1 MRNKRIFFLA
11 GLVILL
17 TALPAIAQTIPI
29 PSFNFGIG
37 EARSPKDT
45 ALTLQTLGLITVLT
59 LAPAIIMMVTSFI
72 RISIVFMFVSRA
84 LSTQQI
90 PPNQIVMG
98 LAIFLT
104 VFVMAPTFKQVN
116 DTALRPY
123 FDKKISAPQM
133 YEKGMEPIRM
143 FMFKQTRNKD
153 IALFINLAKIERPK
167 NRSQVPSYVLIPAFM
182 ISELKTAFQMGILIF
197 IPFIVIDLVV
207 SSILMSMGMIMLPPV
222 MISLPLK
229 LIIFVLADGWNL
241 LTYALVQSFH

>member
-11 GLVILL
+11 GLAILL
-17 TALPAIAQTIPI
+17 TALPAIAQTIAI

-37 EARSPKDT
+37 EAKSPRET

-59 LAPAIIMMVTSFI
+59 LAPAIIMMVTSFV
-72 RISIVFMFVSRA
+72 RISIVFTFVSRA

-90 PPNQIVMG
+90 PPQQIVMG

-104 VFVMAPTFKQVN
+104 IFVMAPTFKQVN
-116 DTALRPY
+116 DTALKPY
-123 FDKKISAPQM
+123 FDKKISSTQL
-133 YEKGMEPIRM
+133 YEKGMEPIRQ

-153 IALFINLAKIERPK
+153 IALFINLAKVERPK

-207 SSILMSMGMIMLPPV
+207 SSVLMSMGMIMLPPV

-229 LIIFVLADGWNL
+229 LIVFVLADGWHL